1 MIYLTQSDTKKKS
14 VTKKYQRIAISRS
27 HTDSHS
33 PFVSLCD
40 LGAEP
45 RPSFRPSKKAAAV
58 GQQSTA
64 PEPMNAVWHLGEASC
79 ISSIKFPDDVL
90 YTVCIHIIIYIY
102 AYTYH
107 MVYHMLFGL
116 NTLNTSRLNRI
127 GEKPTNKSWLKN
139 PNCQSP
145 CRSTECWLVVVLSHA
160 KCFSMCPHGPLH
172 SQKTQDSVSISEASK
187 QQKTWVFFFFFLLF
201 FSFFFF
207 FSLSSSAQFY
217 ALLTTIW
224 QQ

>member
-1 MIYLTQSDTKKKS
+1 MIYLTQSDTKKKVK

-64 PEPMNAVWHLGEASC
+64 PEPMNAVGHLGEASC

-90 YTVCIHIIIYIY
+90 YTVCIHIYI
-102 AYTYH
+102 
-107 MVYHMLFGL
+107 
-116 NTLNTSRLNRI
+116 
-127 GEKPTNKSWLKN
+127 
-139 PNCQSP
+139 
-145 CRSTECWLVVVLSHA
+145 
-160 KCFSMCPHGPLH
+160 
-172 SQKTQDSVSISEASK
+172 
-187 QQKTWVFFFFFLLF
+187 
-201 FSFFFF
+201 
-207 FSLSSSAQFY
+207 
-217 ALLTTIW
+217 TI
-224 QQ
+224 